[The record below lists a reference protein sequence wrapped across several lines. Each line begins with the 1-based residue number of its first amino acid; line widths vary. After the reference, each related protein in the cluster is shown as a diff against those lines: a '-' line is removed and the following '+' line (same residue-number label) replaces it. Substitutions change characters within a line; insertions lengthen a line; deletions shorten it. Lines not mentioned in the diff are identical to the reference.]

1 MQLTDQAS
9 SWSCKMQGD
18 KIRQERQNET
28 KNLCEGFRFHESFS
42 PDAAA
47 SLDHDESLAS
57 LSLESHKLSKSSK
70 GLSDPRLY
78 SISGMDFY
86 YIELY
91 IQ

>member
-1 MQLTDQAS
+1 
-9 SWSCKMQGD
+9 MQGD
-18 KIRQERQNET
+18 TIRQERQNET
-28 KNLCEGFRFHESFS
+28 KNLCEGFRFHE
-42 PDAAA
+42 AGA

-86 YIELY
+86 YIMSY
-91 IQ
+91 IYNKTNILFYIL